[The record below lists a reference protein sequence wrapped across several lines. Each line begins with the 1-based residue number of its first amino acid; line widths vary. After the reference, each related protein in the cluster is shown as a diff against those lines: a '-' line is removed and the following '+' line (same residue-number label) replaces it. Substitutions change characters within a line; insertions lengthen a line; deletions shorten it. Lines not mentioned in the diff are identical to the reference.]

1 MTADDFETDKVESTS
16 TESLKSGGSNVRYIN
31 NSYIIMHKI
40 IFLLLLYY
48 KQEPA
53 AAAQEPPKEGRGGL
67 MEEYSDRSLVSQSS
81 QGSLEDAYID
91 TLRQLSMVMCIDSDT
106 QLPTVESEM
115 YSEPP
120 EPYFTMSPEYFET
133 DVANSASVEALKIET
148 TNVSFS

>member
-1 MTADDFETDKVESTS
+1 MEEAKYVISIIATS
-16 TESLKSGGSNVRYIN
+16 SCIKLSFCS
-31 NSYIIMHKI
+31 
-40 IFLLLLYY
+40 YY
-48 KQEPA
+48 KQESA
-53 AAAQEPPKEGRGGL
+53 AAAQESPKEGRGGL

-106 QLPTVESEM
+106 QLPTVELEM

-148 TNVSFS
+148 TNVSIIYS

>member
-1 MTADDFETDKVESTS
+1 
-16 TESLKSGGSNVRYIN
+16 
-31 NSYIIMHKI
+31 
-40 IFLLLLYY
+40 
-48 KQEPA
+48 
-53 AAAQEPPKEGRGGL
+53 
-67 MEEYSDRSLVSQSS
+67 MEEYSDRSLISQSS

-106 QLPTVESEM
+106 CAQLPTVESEM

-148 TNVSFS
+148 TNVCFSYSIANNNYYYYVYFALCRLLMK